1 VRQCVSNLLIVV
13 VAAIA
18 LTIPAILRA
27 APDETSAAEAPAAP
41 ALSLRIPKEEKVSVA
56 AIPNDD
62 TVKGEPGSML
72 YYGPPAAALLG
83 VVAHGM
89 IESHRQAKEKKN
101 RNSMVDL
108 VLVPYQPALSRFT
121 NSELMRLALQGLTTR
136 GQKALIGFSEPAG
149 PGWLIECSPKF
160 LMTQDARALVLENSI
175 VIHSPAASSPA
186 TFKNVVAV
194 VGRPRERV
202 GPDPEN
208 TWMIQDGEMLKAEI
222 VDLMRESVD
231 LALSELHG
239 DFDGHAADF
248 HTVRFAQGGVEKM
261 ERAQILK
268 QTPQR
273 VVLKTLR
280 GWIMS
285 VPAGADSTSAPP
297 NVTASLAAEP

>member
-1 VRQCVSNLLIVV
+1 M
-13 VAAIA
+13 
-18 LTIPAILRA
+18 
-27 APDETSAAEAPAAP
+27 
-41 ALSLRIPKEEKVSVA
+41 PKEEKVSLA

-83 VVAHGM
+83 VVAHGL

-101 RNSMVDL
+101 RNSMVDI
-108 VLVPYQPALSRFT
+108 VLVPYQPTLSRLT
-121 NSELMRLALQGLTTR
+121 NSELLRLALQGLTTP
-136 GQKALIGFSEPAG
+136 GEKSLIGFSEPAG

-160 LMTQDARALVLENSI
+160 YMTQDARALVLENSI
-175 VIHSPAASSPA
+175 VIHSPAASSPV

-202 GPDPEN
+202 GPDSEN
-208 TWMIQDGEMLKAEI
+208 TWMIQDGGMLKAEI
-222 VDLMRESVD
+222 VDLTRESVD
-231 LALSELHG
+231 LALGELNGEFAGHG
-239 DFDGHAADF
+239 ADY
-248 HTVRFAQGGVEKM
+248 HTVRFAQGGAEKM
-261 ERAQILK
+261 ERAQILE

-285 VPAGADSTSAPP
+285 VPAGADSPPAPP
-297 NVTASLAAEP
+297 NVTAALTAQEPLTPRNH

>member
-1 VRQCVSNLLIVV
+1 
-13 VAAIA
+13 
-18 LTIPAILRA
+18 
-27 APDETSAAEAPAAP
+27 
-41 ALSLRIPKEEKVSVA
+41 LSLRIPREEKVSLA

-83 VVAHGM
+83 VVAHGL

-101 RNSMVDL
+101 RNSMVDI
-108 VLVPYQPALSRFT
+108 VLVPYQPTLSRLT

-136 GQKALIGFSEPAG
+136 GEKSLIGFSEPAG

-160 LMTQDARALVLENSI
+160 FMTQDARALVLENSI

-202 GPDPEN
+202 GPDSEN
-208 TWMIQDGEMLKAEI
+208 TWMIQEGGMLKAEI
-222 VDLMRESVD
+222 VDLTRESVD
-231 LALSELHG
+231 LALGELHG
-239 DFDGHAADF
+239 EFDGHAADY
-248 HTVRFAQGGVEKM
+248 HTVRFAQGGAEKM

-285 VPAGADSTSAPP
+285 VPAGADPSSAPA
-297 NVTASLAAEP
+297 NVTASLIPQNR